1 MNKIRK
7 KESEEYIW
15 YSEDMGQLKL
25 SSMNNLWLK
34 KN

>member
-15 YSEDMGQLKL
+15 YSEDMGQPKS
-25 SSMNNLWLK
+25 SSMDTL
-34 KN
+34 

>member
-15 YSEDMGQLKL
+15 YSEDMDQPKI
-25 SSMNNLWLK
+25 K
-34 KN
+34 QYE